1 MSKDTRKA
9 ILNAKHTIEIKSLDE
24 LDAIQARYSESVKV
38 AKATRKGEIANVK
51 VSERNELRDI
61 ILKINTGAEAVRD
74 AEHKAVVERLKGST
88 NPTAQAG
95 SESVTDTDILN
106 GRKDKNSKKNTE
118 A

>member
-9 ILNAKHTIEIKSLDE
+9 ILNAKHAIEIKSLDE

-38 AKATRKGEIANVK
+38 AKATRKEEIADVK

-61 ILKINTGAEAVRD
+61 ILKINTEAEAVRD
-74 AEHKAVVERLKGST
+74 AEHKAAVERLKGST
-88 NPTAQAG
+88 NPSARTGQGVA
-95 SESVTDTDILN
+95 TDADISN